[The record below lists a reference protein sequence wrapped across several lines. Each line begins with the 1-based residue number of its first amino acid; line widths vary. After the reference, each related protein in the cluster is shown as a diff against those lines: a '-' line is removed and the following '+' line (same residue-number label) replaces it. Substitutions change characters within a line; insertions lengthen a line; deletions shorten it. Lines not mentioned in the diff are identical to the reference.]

1 MGTDEKK
8 ITTITSICVILLR
21 EVRAERGIHQA
32 QIADWIG
39 KTPSAWTKVEA
50 GKSPLQFETFV
61 RVCYSMQVMPS
72 AVMGTAERYA
82 TLLNNSGW
90 AVLNSELDSSDDAL
104 LSEAQE
110 YWGSPGCRSATQNR
124 WGYMS
129 ILNGPTYN
137 QDQTVNI
144 APVFQFAL
152 DPMFKQLQLIPPP
165 PPPPPLPLSPLPRPF

>member
-1 MGTDEKK
+1 
-8 ITTITSICVILLR
+8 
-21 EVRAERGIHQA
+21 
-32 QIADWIG
+32 
-39 KTPSAWTKVEA
+39 
-50 GKSPLQFETFV
+50 
-61 RVCYSMQVMPS
+61 
-72 AVMGTAERYA
+72 MGTAERYA
-82 TLLNNSGW
+82 TLLNNNGW

-110 YWGSPGCRSATQNR
+110 YWVSPGCRSAVQNR

-152 DPMFKQLQLIPPP
+152 DPTFKQLQLIA
-165 PPPPPLPLSPLPRPF
+165 PPPPLSPPARPY